1 MSMNKLDSQ
10 INKAL
15 SGWETPKNKS
25 KKTIWLSIEKS
36 IDAKQNRFVKFSSWR
51 VAVAASI
58 VALLVSYAIFYS
70 SNIEYNTNIGEKMAI
85 TLPDGSLV
93 NLNSESKLSYNS
105 ISWVFD
111 RDVRMSGEAFFKVI
125 KGSKFSVKT
134 DNGIVKVLGTSFNV
148 ISRRNNFMIDC
159 YTGKVEI
166 DNAIEKV
173 IISRGERV
181 IQSKYLALQIE
192 LSNGELM
199 SPLWLI
205 DTYSYA
211 KTKLVNV
218 FEDISEQYGINI
230 SADSDINKLKLT
242 GEWNNS
248 MKLEDVLQIVCL
260 PFNLEATRLDDKN
273 YIIQQSE
280 L

>member
-1 MSMNKLDSQ
+1 MSINKLDSQ

-15 SGWETPKNKS
+15 SGWETPNNKNK
-25 KKTIWLSIEKS
+25 KNIWLSIEES

-58 VALLVSYAIFYS
+58 VALLVSYAVFYS

-85 TLPDGSLV
+85 TLPDGSSV

-105 ISWVFD
+105 ISWVLD
-111 RDVRMSGEAFFKVI
+111 RDVHMSGEAFFKVI

-148 ISRRNNFMIDC
+148 ISRKSNFMIDC

-166 DNAIEKV
+166 DNSIDKV
-173 IISRGERV
+173 VISRGERV
-181 IQSKYLALQIE
+181 VQSEYLALQKE
-192 LSNGELM
+192 LSNTELR
-199 SPLWLI
+199 SPIWLI

-218 FEDISEQYGINI
+218 FEDISKQYSINI
-230 SADSDINKLKLT
+230 STSGDINKLKFT

-248 MKLEDVLQIVCL
+248 MKLEDVLKIVCL
-260 PFNLEATRLDDKN
+260 PFNLEASSLDENK
-273 YIIQQSE
+273 YIIQEIE